1 MKFGIHYAYWE
12 NDWDTDLK
20 QYCYKAAD
28 LGFDALEI
36 SGNAMLVMSDDELKA
51 LAGAAEKAGVTIYP
65 CHGMAKSRDVASE
78 DPTIRERGFAELRGL
93 FKKMDFAGFK
103 QLGGILYSYWP
114 AYEFSTTTT
123 NLQKAREISLQSM
136 DVIAKDAKK
145 HGITLTLE
153 VVNRFENFMF
163 NTAKEGVE
171 FVQKLGHE
179 NVKLLLDA
187 FHMNIEE
194 DFLGDAIRTAGNHLG
209 HFHIGECNRKV
220 PGKGHMPWDD
230 IARGLQDISYD
241 GIVAMEPFV
250 LEGGEVGDAIRLWH
264 NLVEGD
270 VDLDQDIRGA
280 LDFIKGKFLK
290 QPV

>member
-20 QYCYKAAD
+20 QYCNKAAE

-36 SGNAMLVMSDDELKA
+36 SGNAMLVMSDSELKA
-51 LAGAAEKAGVTIYP
+51 LASAAEEVGVTVYP
-65 CHGMAKSRDVASE
+65 CHGIPKDRDVASE
-78 DPTIRERGFAELRGL
+78 DPSVRERGFAQIREL
-93 FKKMDFAGFK
+93 FDKMDVAGFK

-114 AYEFSTTTT
+114 AYDFSTTTT
-123 NLQKAREISLQSM
+123 DLQKVRDISLRSM
-136 DVIAKDAKK
+136 DHIAKEAKK
-145 HGITLTLE
+145 HDITLTLE

-163 NTAKEGVE
+163 NTAKEGVDFLE
-171 FVQKLGHE
+171 KLGHD

-194 DFLGDAIRTAGNHLG
+194 DFLGDAIRTAGKYLG

-230 IARGLQDISYD
+230 IAKGLQDIDYD
-241 GIVAMEPFV
+241 GVVAMEPFV
-250 LEGGEVGDAIRLWH
+250 LEGGEVGDSIRLWH
-264 NLVEGD
+264 NLVGGD
-270 VDLDQDIRGA
+270 MDLNRDIREA
-280 LDFIKGKFLK
+280 LYFIKDKFL
-290 QPV
+290 